1 MLSSTLESHLP
12 SPPVVRGKV
21 PILQSVSDSGVEWSG
36 RHHHENAFCLTVT
49 DDHQLALAQV
59 STLLL
64 LDSRTCIRG
73 YCVHMVCSHSPS
85 FSQMKKN
92 DAETSHSRTGS
103 PVRSPSPS
111 HIISSRRTFFDH
123 FSTICRVYSREEPF
137 YPSIPSASP
146 PLSHSTHSRDAT
158 ARAQQTHGDGD
169 VEEAATLS
177 RSDISCTCAC
187 LPLFGSARFHS
198 MHIFVCDMPPRQ
210 FYLHVQVRLPSQ
222 HFSRVS
228 RRKRLGRD
236 LNFSESSM
244 HANR

>member
-64 LDSRTCIRG
+64 LDSRTRIRG
-73 YCVHMVCSHSPS
+73 YCVQMVCSHSPS

-111 HIISSRRTFFDH
+111 HIISSRRTFFDR
-123 FSTICRVYSREEPF
+123 FSTIGRVYSREEPF
-137 YPSIPSASP
+137 LPIDPFRIST
-146 PLSHSTHSRDAT
+146 PLSLNPF
-158 ARAQQTHGDGD
+158 AQCCGAHVANTRRRRHRG
-169 VEEAATLS
+169 
-177 RSDISCTCAC
+177 CA
-187 LPLFGSARFHS
+187 
-198 MHIFVCDMPPRQ
+198 V
-210 FYLHVQVRLPSQ
+210 
-222 HFSRVS
+222 VS
-228 RRKRLGRD
+228 V
-236 LNFSESSM
+236 
-244 HANR
+244 